1 MREDVQKG
9 NSLNETIPGQKD
21 NDKNKETSGGG
32 EGGEKQKTKP
42 LGMSYVDCG

>member
-21 NDKNKETSGGG
+21 KDKNKETSG
-32 EGGEKQKTKP
+32 KKKAKNKAIRN
-42 LGMSYVDCG
+42 MSYIDCE

>member
-21 NDKNKETSGGG
+21 NDKNKETSGGAG
-32 EGGEKQKTKP
+32 GGESKKQ
-42 LGMSYVDCG
+42 SH